1 MLLVKC
7 MDTPESSSHSP
18 GVFVLV
24 SLNGAAK
31 RSDLVFKSSA
41 KLCTCLSTERALVS
55 VLLKITLRAV
65 YLDLEGPDT
74 KATSSSSSSSP
85 EESKET
91 MSSSGVQA
99 LLRGR
104 RSLVRSASSSLFRFP
119 MVLGTP
125 ILLATLRVLLK
136 EG

>member
-1 MLLVKC
+1 MAL
-7 MDTPESSSHSP
+7 T
-18 GVFVLV
+18 
-24 SLNGAAK
+24 
-31 RSDLVFKSSA
+31 
-41 KLCTCLSTERALVS
+41 CTCLSTERALVS
-55 VLLKITLRAV
+55 VLLKITLRAA

-91 MSSSGVQA
+91 TLSSGVHA

-104 RSLVRSASSSLFRFP
+104 GSLVRSTSSNLFRFP
-119 MVLGTP
+119 MVLGIP
-125 ILLATLRVLLK
+125 ILLATLRALLK